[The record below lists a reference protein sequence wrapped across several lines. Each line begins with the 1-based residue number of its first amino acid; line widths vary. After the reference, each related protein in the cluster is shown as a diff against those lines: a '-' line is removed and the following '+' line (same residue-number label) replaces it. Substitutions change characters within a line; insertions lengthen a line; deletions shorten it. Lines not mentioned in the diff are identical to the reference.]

1 MTISVPIRSSR
12 TPWLP
17 LGLLLLGGA
26 VAITCVAAETAP
38 LPATVQV
45 GIAPHSI
52 RLPIVDA
59 PDNRFLRLSTAEGVS
74 QTKVD
79 YIVQDDL
86 GFMWFGTHYGL
97 YRYDGY
103 DFKVFVRHRGNPNSL
118 DCTDVRALFK
128 DRDGALWVGCDKS
141 LDKLDQTTEV
151 FKRYPIPLATHI
163 TQDASGLL
171 WVATRSG
178 LYRLDPASEEIRHYS
193 HDTDDPSS
201 IGSDDLS
208 YCGEDKSGALWIAS
222 SGGLDEF
229 DRRAGKVTRHIVL
242 PDVQGSQAQ
251 EGLDFGFYEDR
262 FGVFWIFHSSPNA
275 LAVFDRNNN
284 TLTRYAFPERE
295 PTVTR
300 IHGMLEDRNG
310 TLWIATHGLGLLK
323 LDRGQGNFIR
333 YSNVPTDPESLPQD
347 KLDALFADREGHI
360 WVATGRMGPARLATG
375 PAPFTK
381 LPKVPG
387 SSIEPAIGAL
397 YEDREGILWMGTPE
411 ALIRRDQKTKKITA
425 YRTGGPVTN
434 TDVVAIVEDASSNL
448 WVGTYGHG
456 LHRFDRR
463 TGRFKTYRHNPADPY
478 SLSNDVV
485 MRFLV
490 DHSGTLWAGTA
501 DGLDRFDP
509 ATERFTTYRHG
520 PQSILIRELVED
532 RKGNIWIG
540 TDSSGLHRFDPAT
553 GQFAIYEHTA
563 NVPGTLSDNRVNS
576 VHFDRSGTMWVGTQ
590 DGLDS
595 LEPQTGRF
603 SALTQ
608 QDGLPGNAVDCILE
622 DKNGNLWMSTNSGV
636 ARFNPQLKT
645 FTSYSTAEGLP
656 GPNLTGGAACF
667 QSPSGEMFFGG
678 FNGGTSF
685 SPDKVVDSSYA
696 PPIVLTDFRL
706 FGNPVELGEHSPL
719 QKTISHTSELVLSH
733 QQDVFS
739 IAFAGLS
746 YASPVTNRYR
756 YRLEG
761 LEPDWNEVASNRRQ
775 AIYTTLPPGRYT
787 FRAQAATSGG
797 PWSEPGVA
805 LRIEI
810 LPPWWSTR
818 PFQAAVG
825 TLLFLIAWAAYRQ
838 RLNQLARQFEA
849 RVAERT
855 RIARELHDTLLQTL
869 HGLLFRF
876 QAVRN
881 LLPRRPDEAMKSLDS
896 AIDDTERA
904 LAESRDTIQ
913 GLRSEPLAKGSLA
926 ELLIAASRELANS
939 GSPVQEP
946 PVFELIEEG
955 DRKALSATT
964 KNEVCRIALEILRNA
979 YRHGRATQIEAE
991 IRYDDQLLR
1000 VRIRD
1005 NGIGIDPKVL
1015 KEGIAGHWGLRGV
1028 HERADRIG
1036 AKLDFWSE
1044 AGAGTEVQLTV
1055 KADVAYETSRD
1066 GDGSKLFRKVKDR
1079 AEHS

>member
-1 MTISVPIRSSR
+1 M
-12 TPWLP
+12 LC
-17 LGLLLLGGA
+17 LLLLGGA
-26 VAITCVAAETAP
+26 VASTCVAAEDGP
-38 LPATVQV
+38 LPLTIQV
-45 GIAPHSI
+45 SI
-52 RLPIVDA
+52 DPRAISLPIVDA
-59 PDNRFLRLSTAEGVS
+59 TDNRFSRLSTAEGVS

-103 DFKVFVRHRGNPNSL
+103 DFKVFVRRHGDPSSL
-118 DCTDVRALFK
+118 DCIDVRTLFK
-128 DRDGALWVGCDKS
+128 DRDRALWVACDKS
-141 LDKLDQTTEV
+141 LNKLDQTTET

-163 TQDASGLL
+163 AQDASGLL
-171 WVATRSG
+171 WVTTRSG
-178 LYRLDPASEEIRHYS
+178 LYRLDPVSGEIHHYA
-193 HDTDDPSS
+193 HDPDDPSS

-208 YCGEDKSGALWIAS
+208 YCGEDKAGALWIAS
-222 SGGLDEF
+222 NGGLDEF
-229 DRRAGKVTRHIVL
+229 DRRVGKVTRHIIL

-262 FGVFWIFHSSPNA
+262 FGVFWIFHSAPNA

-284 TLTRYAFPERE
+284 TLTRYAFPERQ

-300 IHGMLEDRNG
+300 VHGMLEDRNG
-310 TLWIATHGLGLLK
+310 ALWIATHGLGLLK
-323 LDRGQGNFIR
+323 LDREQGNFIR
-333 YSNVPTDPESLPQD
+333 YHNVPTDPQSLPQD
-347 KLDALFADREGHI
+347 KLDALFADREGNI
-360 WVATGRMGPARLATG
+360 WAATGRMGPALLATG
-375 PAPFTK
+375 PAPFAK

-387 SSIEPAIGAL
+387 STIEPAIGAL
-397 YEDREGILWMGTPE
+397 YEDREGTLWVGTPE
-411 ALIRRDQKTKKITA
+411 ALIRRDQKTEKITA
-425 YRTGGPVTN
+425 YRTGDPVTN
-434 TDVVAIVEDASSNL
+434 TDVVSIVEDASSNL

-456 LHRFDRR
+456 LHQFDRR
-463 TGRFKTYRHNPADPY
+463 TGKFKTYRHNPADPN
-478 SLSNDVV
+478 SISNDVV

-490 DHSGTLWAGTA
+490 DSSGTLWAGTA

-509 ATERFTTYRHG
+509 ATERFTTYRLG
-520 PQSILIRELVED
+520 PQSLLIRELVED
-532 RKGNIWIG
+532 RKGKIWIG
-540 TDSSGLHRFDPAT
+540 TDSSGLRRFDPAT
-553 GQFAIYEHTA
+553 GQVAVYEHIA
-563 NVPGTLSDNRVNS
+563 NDPGTLSDNRVNS

-608 QDGLPGNAVDCILE
+608 QEGLPGNAVDCILE
-622 DKNGNLWMSTNSGV
+622 DKNGNLWMSTSNGV

-645 FTSYSTAEGLP
+645 FTNYSTAEGLP

-685 SPDKVVDSSYA
+685 FPDKVVDSSYA

-719 QKTISHTSELVLSH
+719 RKTISYTGELALSH

-739 IAFAGLS
+739 IGFAGLS

-761 LEPDWNEVASNRRQ
+761 LEPAWNEVASDRRQ

-787 FRAQAATSGG
+787 FRAQAATSNG

-825 TLLFLIAWAAYRQ
+825 TLLFLIAWGAYRQ
-838 RLNQLARQFEA
+838 RVNQIARQFEA

-896 AIDDTERA
+896 AINDTERA
-904 LAESRDTIQ
+904 LAESRDAIQ
-913 GLRSEPLAKGSLA
+913 GLRSEPLAKGSLG
-926 ELLIAASRELANS
+926 ESLVAASRELANS
-939 GSPVQEP
+939 GPAVQEP

-955 DRKALSATT
+955 DRQTLSATT

-979 YRHGRATQIEAE
+979 YRHARATRIEAE
-991 IRYDDQLLR
+991 IRYDDQVLR

-1005 NGIGIDPKVL
+1005 NGKGIDPKVL
-1015 KEGIAGHWGLRGV
+1015 KEGGIAGHWGLRGV
-1028 HERADRIG
+1028 RERADRIG
-1036 AKLDFWSE
+1036 AKLEFWSE

-1055 KADVAYETSRD
+1055 PADVAYETSRD
-1066 GDGSKLFRKVKDR
+1066 GDESKLLRKVRNR